1 MKISARSVLMA
12 GVTTLTVTA
21 VAAAPSVQP
30 LPAPKS
36 ELAVQLAAA
45 VQPPDEPGPHL
56 LQILL
61 TDPARLLGPAVPFG
75 TLPPT
80 PAPIQ
85 FAIAPNLADTIDG
98 IYIAVEPWVEYGAL
112 VATDLLGWV
121 PWVGWLSGQIMVFYR
136 FGEGMVA
143 SGVFNFTDWLRGDEG
158 AIPNLVDFGLD
169 VGRAFIWLGI
179 DEWNYFLPP
188 LPPLPIPR
196 PPRPPA
202 EGPFLALDSLLS
214 PTETSGAGTETPIG
228 GFLGLIDRILGNPLG
243 VDSAD
248 LLGFQSQSSTDLE
261 ETSEVSSVPSIVK
274 DSLNGLRNTVDTE
287 ADAQDATA
295 GPLAEVTNA
304 VRNVRS
310 DIRDSLGGETR
321 TTGGN
326 GVVRAQGEVR
336 GAVTKAVSDVTDAVR
351 AGTPSK
357 AAESATNASTAVA
370 KSFGDTAKKV
380 VNDGRQAAK
389 DARDAA
395 KNRSATDGD
404 DE

>member
-1 MKISARSVLMA
+1 MKISARSALMA
-12 GVTTLTVTA
+12 GVTALTVTA

-30 LPAPKS
+30 LPPS
-36 ELAVQLAAA
+36 RPEIRLAAA
-45 VQPPDEPGPHL
+45 VQSPPDEPGPHL

-75 TLPPT
+75 TLPPP

-85 FAIAPNLADTIDG
+85 FAIAPNIADTIDG
-98 IYIAVEPWVEYGAL
+98 IYVAVEPWVEYGFL
-112 VATDLLGWV
+112 VASDVLGWV

-202 EGPFLALDSLLS
+202 EGPFLATSLTDPTEASVEAANAAGDLVDAISTVPSVVTDSL
-214 PTETSGAGTETPIG
+214 
-228 GFLGLIDRILGNPLG
+228 
-243 VDSAD
+243 
-248 LLGFQSQSSTDLE
+248 
-261 ETSEVSSVPSIVK
+261 K
-274 DSLNGLRNTVDTE
+274 GLRSPIATE
-287 ADAQDATA
+287 AVAGAPR
-295 GPLAEVTNA
+295 GPLAEVTKAVGDVGKEIRGALNARTEESSA
-304 VRNVRS
+304 VR
-310 DIRDSLGGETR
+310 
-321 TTGGN
+321 N

-336 GAVTKAVSDVTDAVR
+336 DKVTKAVSDVTNTPR
-351 AGTPSK
+351 GGKPSK
-357 AAESATNASTAVA
+357 ATEDAATAPTSVA
-370 KSFGDTAKKV
+370 KSVGDTARKV
-380 VNDGRQAAK
+380 VKDVRQAAK
-389 DARDAA
+389 EARNAA
-395 KNRSATDGD
+395 KDRPAADNDK
-404 DE
+404 